1 MGQLRQVAKSACL
14 KKWWARPSWTQNL
27 GSHGGW
33 WTKAAKV
40 DLICM
45 GLAAGPRWSRDG
57 IRWRHAVPQGP
68 SRVSYAKVYL
78 FLCHGS
84 TRCEVCEFWS
94 RHCTHVLRHGPWGIC
109 SLWACFA
116 PCRQVRLLEKVM
128 SPPQLNSEF
137 GQSWRLMDQSRESR
151 FNLHGSGCRSQVV
164 PRWYPMTACCATR
177 SQQSELSCQG
187 VPFPLPRVYQ
197 MRSLWVLIT
206 SLYTRVAAWP
216 MRHLFLVDAFRAM
229 PPSPLAWKSDEPA
242 PAELR
247 IWAVMG
253 GWWTKAAK
261 VDLICMGLAAGP
273 RWSRDGIRWRHA
285 VPQGP
290 SRVSWAAKVYLFLCH
305 GSTRCEVCEVW
316 SRHCTHVLRHG
327 PWGICSLWTCFAPC
341 RQVRLLEKVMSPPQL
356 NSEFGQSWRLMDQSR
371 ESRFNLHGSGCRSQV
386 VPRWYPMT
394 ACCATRSQQSELSR
408 QGVPFPL
415 PRVYQMRS
423 LWVLITSLYTRVAAW
438 PMRHLF
444 LVDVFRAMPPS
455 PLAWKSD
462 EPATRGTLSAIL

>member
-1 MGQLRQVAKSACL
+1 MVSDDGMLYHKVPAEWAMPRCTFSSATGLPDAKFVSFDHVTVHTCCGMAHEAFVPCGRVSRHAAKSACL

-68 SRVSYAKVYL
+68 SRVSWAAKVYLFLCHGSTRCEVCEFWSRHCTHVLRHGPCVPCGRVSRHAAKSACLKKWWARPSWTQNLGSHGGWWTKAAKVDLICMGLAAGPRWSRDGIRWRHAVPQGPSRVSWAAKVYL

-109 SLWACFA
+109 SLWTCFA

-216 MRHLFLVDAFRAM
+216 MRHLFLVD
-229 PPSPLAWKSDEPA
+229 
-242 PAELR
+242 
-247 IWAVMG
+247 
-253 GWWTKAAK
+253 
-261 VDLICMGLAAGP
+261 
-273 RWSRDGIRWRHA
+273 
-285 VPQGP
+285 
-290 SRVSWAAKVYLFLCH
+290 
-305 GSTRCEVCEVW
+305 
-316 SRHCTHVLRHG
+316 
-327 PWGICSLWTCFAPC
+327 
-341 RQVRLLEKVMSPPQL
+341 
-356 NSEFGQSWRLMDQSR
+356 
-371 ESRFNLHGSGCRSQV
+371 
-386 VPRWYPMT
+386 
-394 ACCATRSQQSELSR
+394 
-408 QGVPFPL
+408 
-415 PRVYQMRS
+415 
-423 LWVLITSLYTRVAAW
+423 
-438 PMRHLF
+438 
-444 LVDVFRAMPPS
+444 VFRAMPPS